1 MPEGMGNDAHGFYRF
16 EVKAHS
22 LRQPLSPAAAAAYRA
37 AGRTTSTTERSS
49 NPVRSIAHRS
59 GSVIAD
65 RDGEVHDFTRR
76 SKVVER
82 SGILAPDGAP
92 GHGSKP
98 GYT

>member
-1 MPEGMGNDAHGFYRF
+1 M
-16 EVKAHS
+16 
-22 LRQPLSPAAAAAYRA
+22 AY
-37 AGRTTSTTERSS
+37 
-49 NPVRSIAHRS
+49 RS

-82 SGILAPDGAP
+82 SDILAPDDAP